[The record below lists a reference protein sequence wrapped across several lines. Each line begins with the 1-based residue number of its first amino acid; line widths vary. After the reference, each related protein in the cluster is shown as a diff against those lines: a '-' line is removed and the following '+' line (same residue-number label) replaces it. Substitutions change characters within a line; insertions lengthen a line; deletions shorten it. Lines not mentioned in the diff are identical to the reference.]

1 MAISIKVDNI
11 VKFKVKGTIKDG
23 NGIDQPFDFSLTC
36 KRLDADQQ
44 ASLKDENGNIVYV
57 DFMEAVIQDW
67 SGVKD
72 GNDEN
77 LPYTAENWRALAKV
91 QGVAQL
97 AWLTYMRESGAKE
110 KN

>member
-1 MAISIKVDNI
+1 MSINIIKVDNI
-11 VKFKVKGTIKDG
+11 VKLKVDGSIKDR

-36 KRLDADQQ
+36 KRLDAEQQ
-44 ASLKDENGNIVYV
+44 AALKDDNGNIVYI

-67 SGVKD
+67 DGVEGAD
-72 GNDEN
+72 GV
-77 LPYTAENWRALAKV
+77 LPYSVENWRALAKV

-97 AWLTYMRESGAKE
+97 AWLAYMRESAAKQ